1 MSNQKYNMTKDG
13 LKKLE
18 NELDR
23 LKNVERPEVLT
34 ALKEARAQGD
44 LSENAEYD
52 AARTDQALIEG
63 KIQEIEALIEN
74 ANIIEKIETDTVTIG
89 VSVKLKYVSDG
100 EVDTF
105 DIVGSVE
112 ADPFENKISDE
123 SPIAKAIFNKKV
135 GDKVTVKSP
144 SGDYDVEI
152 IEIF

>member
-1 MSNQKYNMTKDG
+1 MSNQKYNMTKEG